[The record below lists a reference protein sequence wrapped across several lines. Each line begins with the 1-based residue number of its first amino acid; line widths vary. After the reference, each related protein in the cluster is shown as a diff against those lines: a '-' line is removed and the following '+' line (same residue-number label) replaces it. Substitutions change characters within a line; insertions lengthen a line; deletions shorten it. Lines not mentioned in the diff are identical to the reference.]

1 MRLFTLVEVS
11 IPAIKVLRSFC
22 TALFSSL
29 LLQETWEKVVRIKIC
44 NRSLERSIK
53 LDQLLI
59 GVSQVLDT
67 KSGVTNLFYFPRH

>member
-1 MRLFTLVEVS
+1 MKCTFCRYLKIGHLLS
-11 IPAIKVLRSFC
+11 RSFC
-22 TALFSSL
+22 TALFSSS

-67 KSGVTNLFYFPRH
+67 KSGVTNLFDFPRH